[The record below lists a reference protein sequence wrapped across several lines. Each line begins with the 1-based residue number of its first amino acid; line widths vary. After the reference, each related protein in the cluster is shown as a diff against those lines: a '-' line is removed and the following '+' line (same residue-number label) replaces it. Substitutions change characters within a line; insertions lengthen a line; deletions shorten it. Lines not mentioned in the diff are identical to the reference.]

1 MKMKRF
7 IPLALTLLLLF
18 SLTSCGIKEAIK
30 PDDTGSS
37 EKTQET
43 QTVEEKPIIKLDDNA
58 KKDEEEEEI
67 ADDRPDDP
75 PFVKTLRTGVFGY
88 EYRAVTAAGAA
99 GATTFLY
106 SDGSRVVCG
115 FFDADG
121 EFSPGVG
128 RSIFDYEK
136 NEAYVTTDTKKSFS
150 VIPDASVMF
159 FHMHGAPD
167 YRAGIEQT
175 GHGTADCNGETL
187 DYIDYIS
194 GQLEIR
200 FFIKDGD
207 TYAMRHPESD
217 SFTFFFTKTYT
228 SPPTAEYFEIPDDY
242 ESNEFQLS
250 TPPG

>member
-1 MKMKRF
+1 MKMKR
-7 IPLALTLLLLF
+7 IISIALTLLLLF
-18 SLTSCGIKEAIK
+18 SLASCSTIGGDK
-30 PDDTGSS
+30 PDDNGSS
-37 EKTQET
+37 EKIQET
-43 QTVEEKPIIKLDDNA
+43 QTVDDKPVIKPDDNE
-58 KKDEEEEEI
+58 KKEEEEI
-67 ADDRPDDP
+67 VDDRPDDP

-88 EYRAVTAAGAA
+88 EYRTENKEGASA
-99 GATTFLY
+99 ETITFVY
-106 SDGSRVVCG
+106 SDGSLVIHCYFNSSGVVS
-115 FFDADG
+115 
-121 EFSPGVG
+121 EWQS
-128 RSIFDYEK
+128 RELINYEK
-136 NEAYVTTDTKKSFS
+136 NEVYLVTDNSKQYT
-150 VIPDASVMF
+150 VIPDVADKSLAV
-159 FHMHGAPD
+159 HGIPN